1 MPDRRPRGY
10 QPDWQPRPATQEVLA
25 AVELILGRYAAQLP
39 LTIRQIWY
47 AAVSDGVLAKQER
60 TYKRL
65 VDLLGMARRSGRIS
79 WLAIRDGTDTVM
91 EPVAYDGPEGFRRA
105 QLDAARA
112 FRLDRQA
119 GQEARLEVWCDAA
132 GLVPQLATV
141 TDPWGVPVYASAAG
155 LSGKR
160 AAAQRAAVGG
170 HSAVRIMVIG
180 DWDPTGLHLFTAL
193 AEDVTA
199 FAALD
204 APDVTVRFDRLA
216 VTEHQIA
223 AFHLPTAPVKASD
236 RRSFPGTSTTQAEAL
251 PPDALAALVRDAI
264 SNSRDTGILAEV
276 LDREEAQRRALLH
289 GFPEAAQG
297 G

>member
-10 QPDWQPRPATQEVLA
+10 QPDWQPRPATQELLA

-47 AAVSDGVLAKQER
+47 AAVSDGVLVRQER

-79 WLAIRDGTDTVM
+79 WLAIGDGTDAVV

-105 QLDAARA
+105 QLEAVRG

-119 GQEARLEVWCDAA
+119 GQEARLEVWCDTA
-132 GLVPQLATV
+132 GLVPQLASV

-160 AAAQRAAVGG
+160 AAARRAALGG
-170 HSAVRIMVIG
+170 HAAVRIMVVG
-180 DWDPTGLHLFTAL
+180 DWDPNGVHLFTAL

-204 APDVTVRFDRLA
+204 APDVRMHFDRLA

-223 AFHLPTAPVKASD
+223 EFRLPTAPVKASE

-264 SNSRDTGILAEV
+264 SGNRDTDVLAEV
-276 LDREEAQRRALLH
+276 LEREDAQRSALLER
-289 GFPEAAQG
+289 FPA
-297 G
+297 

>member
-1 MPDRRPRGY
+1 M
-10 QPDWQPRPATQEVLA
+10 EF
-25 AVELILGRYAAQLP
+25 ILGRYAAQLP

-47 AAVSDGVLAKQER
+47 AAVSEGVLVRQER

-79 WLAIRDGTDTVM
+79 WLAIGDGTDAAV
-91 EPVAYDGPEGFRRA
+91 EPVAYDGADGFRRA
-105 QLDAARA
+105 QLDAARG

-119 GQEARLEVWCDAA
+119 GQDARLEVWCDTA

-141 TDPWGVPVYASAAG
+141 TDPWGVPVYTSATG

-160 AAAQRAAVGG
+160 AAAQRAAGGG
-170 HSAVRIMVIG
+170 HTCVRILVVG
-180 DWDPTGLHLFTAL
+180 DWDPSGLHLFTAL

-204 APDVTVRFDRLA
+204 APDVLVRFDRLA
-216 VTEHQIA
+216 VTERQIA
-223 AFHLPTAPVKASD
+223 EFRLPTAPVKPSD
-236 RRSFPGTSTTQAEAL
+236 RRSFPGTSTTQAEAI

-264 SNSRDTGILAEV
+264 SSSRDTEILADV
-276 LDREEAQRRALLH
+276 LEREDLQRQALLER
-289 GFPEAAQG
+289 FPV
-297 G
+297 

>member
-10 QPDWQPRPATQEVLA
+10 QPDWQPRPATQQLLA
-25 AVELILGRYAAQLP
+25 AVEFILGRYAAQLP

-47 AAVSDGVLAKQER
+47 AAVSEGVLARQER

-79 WLAIRDGTDTVM
+79 WLAIGDGTDTAV
-91 EPVAYDGPEGFRRA
+91 EPVAYDGADGFRQA
-105 QLDAARA
+105 QLDAARG

-119 GQEARLEVWCDAA
+119 GQDARLEVWCDTA

-141 TDPWGVPVYASAAG
+141 TDPWGVPVYASATG

-170 HSAVRIMVIG
+170 HGCVRILVVG
-180 DWDPTGLHLFTAL
+180 DWDPNGLQLFAAL

-204 APDVTVRFDRLA
+204 APDVLVRFDRLA
-216 VTEHQIA
+216 VTERQIA
-223 AFHLPTAPVKASD
+223 ELRLPTAPVKAGE
-236 RRSFPGTSTTQAEAL
+236 RRSSFPGTSTTQAEAL
-251 PPDALAALVRDAI
+251 PPDVLAALVRDAI
-264 SNSRDTGILAEV
+264 SGSRDTEV
-276 LDREEAQRRALLH
+276 LADVLEREEAQRRALLER
-289 GFPEAAQG
+289 FPG
-297 G
+297 